1 MIFISGSSGLIGSFI
16 AKKFLQEG
24 FQVKAIKRS
33 NTDLS
38 LLGNYAD
45 KIEWQEGDIT
55 DPTFLTEAMNGI
67 ETVIHSAAIVS
78 YSPKDRD
85 QIYKINVEGT
95 ANMINAAIANGVKN
109 FCHISSVSAL
119 GKNIKKPL
127 VTEADPFL
135 ESAYNSNY
143 GKSKFLAELEVFRGM
158 EEGLNVFMVNP
169 SVVLGPGAWN
179 KGSSSIFKYVF
190 DQKPFY
196 TRGKLNYIDVRD
208 VADIVFQLNQSQK
221 DINGQKFILNA
232 GTVSYRDLFQMV
244 ADLFNVRAPH
254 IEAKPFMAELA
265 WRVEYLKSLVSSHK
279 PMITKETVK
288 LSKSQFSYENRKI
301 TELLDYKF
309 RNLDQTLN
317 WTCQEFV
324 KKYNLKLINK

>member
-1 MIFISGSSGLIGSFI
+1 MIFISGASGLIGSFI
-16 AKKFLQEG
+16 VKKFIDEG
-24 FQVKAIKRS
+24 FQIRAIKRT

-38 LLGNYAD
+38 LLGEYAQ
-45 KIEWQEGDIT
+45 KIDWQEGDIT
-55 DPTFLTEAMNGI
+55 DPTFLSVAMKGI

-85 QIYKINVEGT
+85 HIYKINVEGT
-95 ANMINAAIANGVKN
+95 ANMVNAAIANGINN

-119 GKNIKKPL
+119 GKNVKKPV
-127 VTEADPFL
+127 VTEADTFI
-135 ESAYNSNY
+135 ESSYNSNY
-143 GKSKFLAELEVFRGM
+143 GKSKYLAELEVFRGM
-158 EEGLNVFMVNP
+158 EEGLKVFMVNP
-169 SVVLGPGAWN
+169 TIVLGPGQWD

-190 DQKPFY
+190 DQKSFY
-196 TRGKLNYIDVRD
+196 SGGKLNYIDVRD
-208 VADIVFQLNQSQK
+208 VADIVFQLNQSQQ

-232 GTVSYRDLFQMV
+232 GTVTYKDLFQRIAV
-244 ADLFNVRAPH
+244 LFKVKPPQ
-254 IEAKPFMAELA
+254 IEAKPILAELA
-265 WRVEYLKSLVSSHK
+265 WRLEYLKSLVSSHK

-301 TELLDYKF
+301 SEFLDYKF

-324 KKYNLKLINK
+324 KKYDLKLINK